1 MNRSLSSETPNVASD
16 AADFLNIEGFIRTL
30 SAAPSYVPKKLS
42 EQIVVVVSGGNMSL
56 YIYDVTNLLWRQ
68 GTLV

>member
-1 MNRSLSSETPNVASD
+1 MPPSNEILKVAREN
-16 AADFLNIEGFIRTL
+16 DFLNIGGFIRIL

-42 EQIVVVVSGGNMSL
+42 EQIVVVVSGGSMSL